1 MVLNYAEVD
10 VDIATDKQIVRFRLH
25 AVVVMQHKEVLLLID
40 SLVRWSLTGYARPP
54 RGCIRQSAL
63 AVALFSLTR
72 WRCPCTAAHYGG
84 LGLLLVVSYSFIYL
98 VPTDKLPFGLVF
110 EEAVIVQLLLVYRLL
125 LLGYVF
131 FVCHQSIFNIHYSFS
146 VP

>member
-1 MVLNYAEVD
+1 MVFDDAQVGVD
-10 VDIATDKQIVRFRLH
+10 VATDKQIVRFGFH

-40 SLVRWSLTGYARPP
+40 SSVRWSLTGYAHLP

-98 VPTDKLPFGLVF
+98 VPTYKLPFGLIF
-110 EEAVIVQLLLVYRLL
+110 EKTAIVLLLLIYRLL

-131 FVCHQSIFNIHYSFS
+131 VVGHMSFG
-146 VP
+146 